1 MVEWLRS
8 TTWFQRLALL
18 VLSWAVLQQIH
29 GWVTGEGAL
38 SPLPFGAG
46 LLCFSAFRSQILW
59 RMRNQLLVTF
69 FLLGVLPLVLI
80 GLMLVVAAQVGL
92 GQLATILVKQEL
104 KYRPS
109 VPSVGD
115 TFADGGIV
123 VGAAIPEGINIDLH
137 LDGSGMS
144 IFTGRK
150 PNRQTV
156 QSPKVPAPKAWWDVT
171 VASLLPLPRTSEHAP
186 VVLGLLSRP
195 SALLSEPP
203 SGPLVFYALAMIG
216 IAGAMLALVW
226 ISALIAAIRLTRAIT
241 GSVHDLHEG
250 TLHVAKGDFTHQIPV
265 RGNDQLSELGR
276 SFNSMTAR
284 IQHLIGEVKKKE
296 KLEAELEIAR
306 QVQVKLF
313 PDAVPDMA
321 TLEMIGVC
329 IPGRVVSGDYYDFIK
344 VDEHS
349 VAIAIGDVS
358 GKGVSAAL
366 LMAGIQSALH
376 SQLKYGHLD
385 ANTLSTAALM
395 EQMSQQLYDNTP
407 PEKYATFFC
416 ALYDDR
422 TGLLRYTNA
431 GHLKPIL
438 VRDGQATGLEG
449 DGMVAGLL
457 PNVKYDEHEIV
468 LRHGDLVALFSDGV
482 PEAEDAQQKEFG
494 EEHLS
499 ELLREHAAD
508 PLGKILTMVTGAVDE
523 WIHDPGG
530 RDDTTVVLLRK
541 R

>member
-1 MVEWLRS
+1 
-8 TTWFQRLALL
+8 
-18 VLSWAVLQQIH
+18 
-29 GWVTGEGAL
+29 
-38 SPLPFGAG
+38 
-46 LLCFSAFRSQILW
+46 
-59 RMRNQLLVTF
+59 
-69 FLLGVLPLVLI
+69 
-80 GLMLVVAAQVGL
+80 
-92 GQLATILVKQEL
+92 
-104 KYRPS
+104 
-109 VPSVGD
+109 
-115 TFADGGIV
+115 
-123 VGAAIPEGINIDLH
+123 
-137 LDGSGMS
+137 
-144 IFTGRK
+144 
-150 PNRQTV
+150 
-156 QSPKVPAPKAWWDVT
+156 
-171 VASLLPLPRTSEHAP
+171 
-186 VVLGLLSRP
+186 
-195 SALLSEPP
+195 
-203 SGPLVFYALAMIG
+203 
-216 IAGAMLALVW
+216 
-226 ISALIAAIRLTRAIT
+226 
-241 GSVHDLHEG
+241 
-250 TLHVAKGDFTHQIPV
+250 
-265 RGNDQLSELGR
+265 
-276 SFNSMTAR
+276 MTAR